1 MTFSLKI
8 KHNVSVW
15 QCFVKR
21 KEIFNF
27 ILKQR
32 KEINLILIDIKIKI
46 NKVNIKITRQSSTW
60 EDLKKINYPMSCI
73 KYKAKK

>member
-8 KHNVSVW
+8 KHNVSIW
-15 QCFVKR
+15 QYFVKR

-46 NKVNIKITRQSSTW
+46 NKVNR
-60 EDLKKINYPMSCI
+60 Y
-73 KYKAKK
+73 